1 MSQIL
6 MKKRC
11 MVAVDLQNAHGMT
24 TGTKKWIKAKRE
36 SDGIA
41 PAVEGAKNL
50 TFIGIDGIA
59 KVGHLGMLFGINPVV
74 TDHFEMFVGNMADE
88 ALDESHGR
96 KGFVNQEVIF
106 MAVVMKGDRLTI
118 IGVDA

>member
-1 MSQIL
+1 M

-11 MVAVDLQNAHGMT
+11 MVVIDFQNAHGMT

-41 PAVEGAKNL
+41 PAVEGAKDL
-50 TFIGIDGIA
+50 TFIRIDGIA
-59 KVGHLGMLFGINPVV
+59 EVGHLGMVFGINPVV

-88 ALDESHGR
+88 ALDDKPWQEGFREPGGHPHGGCNER
-96 KGFVNQEVIF
+96 
-106 MAVVMKGDRLTI
+106 
-118 IGVDA
+118 